1 MKSLSSSALSLEF
14 SLVVNIL
21 LSRSVKIYLFIFE
34 NQQFITHSMMVDCDN
49 YFITILNKTKQKRK
63 EKKIKKKLKEK

>member
-14 SLVVNIL
+14 SLVIDVL
-21 LSRSVKIYLFIFE
+21 LSRSVEIYLFIFQ
-34 NQQFITHSMMVDCDN
+34 NQQFIIQNMMVDCGS